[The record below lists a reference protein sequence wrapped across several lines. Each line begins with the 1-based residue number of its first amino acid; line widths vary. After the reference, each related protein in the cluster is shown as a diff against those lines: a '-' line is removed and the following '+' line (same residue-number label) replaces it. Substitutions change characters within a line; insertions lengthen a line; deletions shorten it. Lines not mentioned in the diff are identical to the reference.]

1 MDQLRISSAEYE
13 LTGLEDRDEDTGNTS
28 SRSPIL
34 IGRKEGKLECIC
46 TPKKT
51 RVLLHVSKRAFYVSA
66 QTVLFVESKN
76 FLICYQSVDIIDK
89 EASHISHHGD

>member
-1 MDQLRISSAEYE
+1 MQSQNFSRELSRIIRVY
-13 LTGLEDRDEDTGNTS
+13 LHT
-28 SRSPIL
+28 
-34 IGRKEGKLECIC
+34 
-46 TPKKT
+46 KKT

-66 QTVLFVESKN
+66 QTVLFVETVESKI